1 MPAVDLQMEA
11 LERSASRRR
20 TFYRW
25 LLFIILGVFA
35 IYYLAPMYVMI
46 VTSFKSMEEI
56 RKGNL
61 MMLPN
66 EFLLDAWKIAW
77 GGRGYEAGDVFL
89 RPFFWNS
96 TKMVVPAV
104 VISTFLGAING
115 YILTKWRFKGDNF
128 IFLLFLFGCF
138 IPYQAILLPMARTLG
153 ALGISNSITGLVLVH
168 SVYGLSFTTL
178 FFRNYYVSIPDEM
191 IKAARIDGAGFFKIF
206 FKVLLP
212 ISAPIIVVTV
222 IWQFTN
228 IWNDFLF
235 GSSFSFGE
243 AAPIQV
249 ALNNMVLTS
258 TSVKQYNV
266 DMAAAFI
273 AGFPTLVVY
282 VLAGKYFIRGLTAGS
297 VKGSSW
303 QRLKPEI

>member
-1 MPAVDLQMEA
+1 MQTLDFQEMENI
-11 LERSASRRR
+11 ERSAFRKR
-20 TFYRW
+20 TFFRW
-25 LLFIILGVFA
+25 LLFLVLGLFA
-35 IYYLAPMYVMI
+35 IYYLAPLYVMI
-46 VTSFKSMEEI
+46 VTSLKTMEEI
-56 RKGNL
+56 RQGNL
-61 MMLPN
+61 MTLPGDII
-66 EFLLDAWKIAW
+66 FDSWKTAWS
-77 GGRGYEAGDVFL
+77 GRGGIDAGNVFL

-96 TKMVVPAV
+96 IKMVVPAV
-104 VISTFLGAING
+104 VISTFFGALNG
-115 YILTKWRFKGDNF
+115 YALTKWRFRGDNVV
-128 IFLLFLFGCF
+128 FLMFLFGCF

-153 ALGISNSITGLVLVH
+153 VLGISNSITGLVVVH
-168 SVYGLSFTTL
+168 SIYGLSFTTL

-191 IKAARIDGAGFFKIF
+191 IKAARIDGASFFKIF

-258 TSVKQYNV
+258 TSVKEYNV

-273 AGFPTLVVY
+273 AGIPTLLVY

-297 VKGSSW
+297 VKG
-303 QRLKPEI
+303 

>member
-11 LERSASRRR
+11 LERSASRRK

-25 LLFIILGVFA
+25 LLFLILGVFA

-61 MMLPN
+61 MMLPK

-115 YILTKWRFKGDNF
+115 YILTKWRFKGDNI

-249 ALNNMVLTS
+249 ALNNMVHTS

-282 VLAGKYFIRGLTAGS
+282 ILAGKYFIRGLTAGS
-297 VKGSSW
+297 VKG
-303 QRLKPEI
+303 

>member
-1 MPAVDLQMEA
+1 MPPVDLQIES
-11 LERSASRRR
+11 LERSASRKR

-25 LLFIILGVFA
+25 LLFLVLGLFA
-35 IYYLAPMYVMI
+35 LYYLAPLYVMI
-46 VTSFKSMEEI
+46 VTSLKSMEEI
-56 RKGNL
+56 RQGNL
-61 MMLPN
+61 MTLPG

-77 GGRGYEAGDVFL
+77 SGRGYAAGDVFL

-96 TKMVVPAV
+96 TKMVIPAV
-104 VISTFLGAING
+104 VISTFLGALNG
-115 YILTKWRFKGDNF
+115 YVLTKWRFRGDNL

-153 ALGISNSITGLVLVH
+153 ILGISNSITGLVVVH
-168 SVYGLSFTTL
+168 SIYGLSFTTL

-212 ISAPIIVVTV
+212 VSAPIIVVTV

-282 VLAGKYFIRGLTAGS
+282 ILAGKYFIRGLTAGS
-297 VKGSSW
+297 VKG
-303 QRLKPEI
+303 

>member
-1 MPAVDLQMEA
+1 MPPVDLQIES
-11 LERSASRRR
+11 LERSASRKR

-25 LLFIILGVFA
+25 LLFLVLGLFA
-35 IYYLAPMYVMI
+35 LYYLAPLYVMI
-46 VTSFKSMEEI
+46 VTSLKSMEEI
-56 RKGNL
+56 RQGNL
-61 MMLPN
+61 MTLPG

-77 GGRGYEAGDVFL
+77 SGRGYTAGDVFL

-96 TKMVVPAV
+96 TKMVIPAV
-104 VISTFLGAING
+104 VISTFLGALNG
-115 YILTKWRFKGDNF
+115 YVLTKWRFRGDNL

-153 ALGISNSITGLVLVH
+153 ILGISNSITGLVVVH
-168 SVYGLSFTTL
+168 SIYGLSFTTL
-178 FFRNYYVSIPDEM
+178 FCRNYYVSIPDEM

-212 ISAPIIVVTV
+212 VSAPIIVVTV

-282 VLAGKYFIRGLTAGS
+282 ILAGKYFIRGLTAGS
-297 VKGSSW
+297 VKG
-303 QRLKPEI
+303 

>member
-1 MPAVDLQMEA
+1 MSASTTDFQA
-11 LERSASRRR
+11 LEQSGARKRAV
-20 TFYRW
+20 YRW
-25 LLFIILGVFA
+25 ILYLLLGLFA
-35 IYYLAPMYVMI
+35 VYYLTPLYVMI
-46 VTSFKSMEEI
+46 VTSLKSMAEI
-56 RKGNL
+56 RQGNL
-61 MMLPN
+61 LMLP
-66 EFLLDAWKIAW
+66 ESLQFDAWKIAW
-77 GGRGYEAGDVFL
+77 SGRGYEAGDVFL

-104 VISTFLGAING
+104 IISTFFGALNG
-115 YILTKWRFKGDNF
+115 YALTKWRFKGDNL

-153 ALGISNSITGLVLVH
+153 LLGISNSVGGLVVVH
-168 SVYGLSFTTL
+168 VVYGLSFTTL
-178 FFRNYYVSIPDEM
+178 FFRNYYVSIPNE
-191 IKAARIDGAGFFKIF
+191 IVKAARIDGAGFFKIF
-206 FKVLLP
+206 FKILLP

-235 GSSFSFGE
+235 GATFSFGD

-273 AGFPTLVVY
+273 AGFPTLIVY
-282 VLAGKYFIRGLTAGS
+282 ILAGKYFIKGLTAGS
-297 VKGSSW
+297 VKG
-303 QRLKPEI
+303 

>member
-1 MPAVDLQMEA
+1 MQTLDFQEMENI
-11 LERSASRRR
+11 ERSAFRKR
-20 TFYRW
+20 TFFRW
-25 LLFIILGVFA
+25 LLFLVLGLFA
-35 IYYLAPMYVMI
+35 IYYLAPLYVMI
-46 VTSFKSMEEI
+46 VTSLKTMEEI
-56 RKGNL
+56 RQGNL
-61 MMLPN
+61 MTLPGDII
-66 EFLLDAWKIAW
+66 FDSWKTAWS
-77 GGRGYEAGDVFL
+77 GRGGIDAGNVFL

-96 TKMVVPAV
+96 IKMVVPAV
-104 VISTFLGAING
+104 VISTFFGALNG
-115 YILTKWRFKGDNF
+115 YALTKWRFRGDNVV
-128 IFLLFLFGCF
+128 FLMFLFGCF

-153 ALGISNSITGLVLVH
+153 VLGISNSITGLVVVH
-168 SVYGLSFTTL
+168 SIYGLSFTTL

-191 IKAARIDGAGFFKIF
+191 IKAARIDGASFFKIF

-258 TSVKQYNV
+258 TSVKEYNV

-273 AGFPTLVVY
+273 AGIPTLIVY

-297 VKGSSW
+297 VKG
-303 QRLKPEI
+303 

>member
-1 MPAVDLQMEA
+1 MPPVDLQIES
-11 LERSASRRR
+11 LERSASRKR

-25 LLFIILGVFA
+25 LLFLVLGLFA
-35 IYYLAPMYVMI
+35 LYYLAPLYVMI
-46 VTSFKSMEEI
+46 VTSLKSMEEI
-56 RKGNL
+56 RQGNL
-61 MMLPN
+61 MTLPG

-77 GGRGYEAGDVFL
+77 SGRGYAAGDVFL

-96 TKMVVPAV
+96 TKMVIPAV
-104 VISTFLGAING
+104 VISTFLGALNG
-115 YILTKWRFKGDNF
+115 YVLTKWRFRGDNL

-153 ALGISNSITGLVLVH
+153 ILGISNSITGLVVVH
-168 SVYGLSFTTL
+168 SIYGLSFTTL

-282 VLAGKYFIRGLTAGS
+282 ILAGKYFIRGLTAGS
-297 VKGSSW
+297 VKG
-303 QRLKPEI
+303 

>member
-1 MPAVDLQMEA
+1 MQTVDLQIES
-11 LERSASRRR
+11 LERSASRKR

-25 LLFIILGVFA
+25 LLFLVLGLFS
-35 IYYLAPMYVMI
+35 IYYLAPLYVMI
-46 VTSFKSMEEI
+46 VTSLKSMEEI
-56 RKGNL
+56 RQGNL
-61 MMLPN
+61 MTLPG
-66 EFLLDAWKIAW
+66 EFLFDAWKIAW
-77 GGRGYEAGDVFL
+77 SGRGYAAGDVFL

-96 TKMVVPAV
+96 TKMVLPAV
-104 VISTFLGAING
+104 VISTFLGALNG
-115 YILTKWRFKGDNF
+115 YVLTKWRFKGDNL

-138 IPYQAILLPMARTLG
+138 IPYQAILLPMAKTLG
-153 ALGISNSITGLVLVH
+153 LLGISNSITGLVVVH
-168 SVYGLSFTTL
+168 SIYGLSFTTL

-282 VLAGKYFIRGLTAGS
+282 ILAGKYFIRGLTAGS
-297 VKGSSW
+297 VKG
-303 QRLKPEI
+303 

>member
-11 LERSASRRR
+11 LERSASRRK

-25 LLFIILGVFA
+25 LLFLILGVFA

-61 MMLPN
+61 MMLPK

-77 GGRGYEAGDVFL
+77 GGRGYDAGDVFL

-115 YILTKWRFKGDNF
+115 YILTKWRFKGDNI

-282 VLAGKYFIRGLTAGS
+282 ILAGKYFIRGLTAGS
-297 VKGSSW
+297 VKG
-303 QRLKPEI
+303 

>member
-25 LLFIILGVFA
+25 ILFLIIGVFA

-61 MMLPN
+61 MMLPK

-77 GGRGYEAGDVFL
+77 GGRGYDAGDVFL

-115 YILTKWRFKGDNF
+115 YILTKWRFKGDNI

-282 VLAGKYFIRGLTAGS
+282 ILAGKYFIRGLTAGS
-297 VKGSSW
+297 VKG
-303 QRLKPEI
+303 

>member
-1 MPAVDLQMEA
+1 MQVADSMQLEA
-11 LERSASRRR
+11 LERSASRKR

-25 LLFIILGVFA
+25 LLFLILGLFG
-35 IYYLAPMYVMI
+35 IYYLAPLYVMI
-46 VTSFKSMEEI
+46 VTSLKSMEEI
-56 RKGNL
+56 RQGNL
-61 MMLPN
+61 MTLPR
-66 EFLLDAWKIAW
+66 EIMFDSWKTAWS
-77 GGRGYEAGDVFL
+77 GRGYAAGDVFL

-96 TKMVVPAV
+96 IKMVVPAV
-104 VISTFLGAING
+104 AISTFFGALNG
-115 YILTKWRFKGDNF
+115 YALTKWRFKGDN
-128 IFLLFLFGCF
+128 ILFLLFLFGCF

-153 ALGISNSITGLVLVH
+153 FLGISNSISGLVLVH
-168 SVYGLSFTTL
+168 TVYGLSFTTM
-178 FFRNYYVSIPDEM
+178 FFRNYYISIPDEM

-212 ISAPIIVVTV
+212 ISAPVIVVTV
-222 IWQFTN
+222 IWQFTG

-258 TSVKQYNV
+258 TSVKEYNV

-273 AGFPTLVVY
+273 AGIPTLLVY

-297 VKGSSW
+297 VKG
-303 QRLKPEI
+303 

>member
-1 MPAVDLQMEA
+1 MPPVDLQIES
-11 LERSASRRR
+11 LERSASRKR

-25 LLFIILGVFA
+25 LLFLVLGLFA
-35 IYYLAPMYVMI
+35 LYYLAPLYVMI
-46 VTSFKSMEEI
+46 VTSLKSMEEI
-56 RKGNL
+56 RQGNL
-61 MMLPN
+61 MTLPG

-77 GGRGYEAGDVFL
+77 SGRGYTAGDVFL

-96 TKMVVPAV
+96 TKMVIPAV
-104 VISTFLGAING
+104 VISTFLGALNG
-115 YILTKWRFKGDNF
+115 YVLTKWRFRGDNL

-153 ALGISNSITGLVLVH
+153 ILGISNSITGLVVVH
-168 SVYGLSFTTL
+168 SIYGLSFTTL

-191 IKAARIDGAGFFKIF
+191 IKAARIDGADFFKIF

-282 VLAGKYFIRGLTAGS
+282 ILAGKYFIRGLTAGS
-297 VKGSSW
+297 VKG
-303 QRLKPEI
+303 

>member
-1 MPAVDLQMEA
+1 M
-11 LERSASRRR
+11 
-20 TFYRW
+20 
-25 LLFIILGVFA
+25 
-35 IYYLAPMYVMI
+35 
-46 VTSFKSMEEI
+46 
-56 RKGNL
+56 
-61 MMLPN
+61 
-66 EFLLDAWKIAW
+66 
-77 GGRGYEAGDVFL
+77 
-89 RPFFWNS
+89 
-96 TKMVVPAV
+96 

-115 YILTKWRFKGDNF
+115 YILTKWLFKGDNI

-282 VLAGKYFIRGLTAGS
+282 ILAGKYFIRGLTAGS
-297 VKGSSW
+297 VKG
-303 QRLKPEI
+303 

>member
-1 MPAVDLQMEA
+1 MPAVDLHMEA

-25 LLFIILGVFA
+25 LLFLILGVFA

-61 MMLPN
+61 MMFPN

-297 VKGSSW
+297 VKG
-303 QRLKPEI
+303 

>member
-1 MPAVDLQMEA
+1 
-11 LERSASRRR
+11 
-20 TFYRW
+20 
-25 LLFIILGVFA
+25 
-35 IYYLAPMYVMI
+35 MI

-61 MMLPN
+61 MMLPK
-66 EFLLDAWKIAW
+66 EFLLDAWKIAC
-77 GGRGYEAGDVFL
+77 GGRGYDAGDVFL

-115 YILTKWRFKGDNF
+115 YILTKWRFKGDNI

-282 VLAGKYFIRGLTAGS
+282 ILAGKYFIRGLTAGS
-297 VKGSSW
+297 VKG
-303 QRLKPEI
+303 

>member
-25 LLFIILGVFA
+25 LLFLILGVFA

-61 MMLPN
+61 MMLPK

-77 GGRGYEAGDVFL
+77 GGRGYDAGDVFL

-104 VISTFLGAING
+104 VVSTFLGAING
-115 YILTKWRFKGDNF
+115 YILTKWRFKGDNI

-153 ALGISNSITGLVLVH
+153 VLGISNSITGLVLVH

-282 VLAGKYFIRGLTAGS
+282 ILAGKYFIRGLTAGS
-297 VKGSSW
+297 VKG
-303 QRLKPEI
+303 

>member
-1 MPAVDLQMEA
+1 MQVADKMHFEA
-11 LERSASRRR
+11 LERSASRKKL
-20 TFYRW
+20 FYRW
-25 LLFIILGVFA
+25 LLFLVLGLFA
-35 IYYLAPMYVMI
+35 LYYIAPLYVMI
-46 VTSFKSMEEI
+46 ITSLKSMEEI
-56 RKGNL
+56 RQGNL
-61 MMLPN
+61 MTLPG
-66 EFLLDAWKIAW
+66 EIIFDSWKTAWS
-77 GGRGYEAGDVFL
+77 GRGGIDAGNVFL

-96 TKMVVPAV
+96 IKMVAPAV
-104 VISTFLGAING
+104 AISTFLGALNG
-115 YILTKWRFKGDNF
+115 YALTKWRFKGDN
-128 IFLLFLFGCF
+128 ILFLLFLFGCF

-153 ALGISNSITGLVLVH
+153 LLGISNSISGLVLVH
-168 SVYGLSFTTL
+168 TVYGLSFTTL
-178 FFRNYYVSIPDEM
+178 FFRNYYISIPDEM

-222 IWQFTN
+222 IWQFTG

-258 TSVKQYNV
+258 TSIKEYNV

-273 AGFPTLVVY
+273 AGIPTLLVY
-282 VLAGKYFIRGLTAGS
+282 ILAGKYFIRGLTAGS
-297 VKGSSW
+297 VKG
-303 QRLKPEI
+303 

>member
-1 MPAVDLQMEA
+1 MPAVDLHMEA

-20 TFYRW
+20 TLYRW
-25 LLFIILGVFA
+25 LLFLILGVFA

-61 MMLPN
+61 MMFPN

-297 VKGSSW
+297 VKG
-303 QRLKPEI
+303 

>member
-1 MPAVDLQMEA
+1 MQTLDFQEMEKI
-11 LERSASRRR
+11 ERSTYRKR
-20 TFYRW
+20 TFFRW
-25 LLFIILGVFA
+25 LLFLVLGLFA
-35 IYYLAPMYVMI
+35 LYYLAPLYVMI
-46 VTSFKSMEEI
+46 VTSLKTMEEI
-56 RKGNL
+56 RQGNL
-61 MMLPN
+61 MSLPGN
-66 EFLLDAWKIAW
+66 IIFDSWKTAWS
-77 GGRGYEAGDVFL
+77 GRGGIDAGNVFL

-96 TKMVVPAV
+96 IKMVVPAV
-104 VISTFLGAING
+104 MISTFFGALNG
-115 YILTKWRFKGDNF
+115 YALTKWRFRGDNVV
-128 IFLLFLFGCF
+128 FLMFLFGCF

-153 ALGISNSITGLVLVH
+153 VLGISNSITGLVVVH
-168 SVYGLSFTTL
+168 SIYGLSFTTL

-191 IKAARIDGAGFFKIF
+191 IKAARIDGASFFKIF

-258 TSVKQYNV
+258 TSVKEYNV

-273 AGFPTLVVY
+273 AGIPTLIVY

-297 VKGSSW
+297 VKG
-303 QRLKPEI
+303 

>member
-1 MPAVDLQMEA
+1 MQVADKMHFEA
-11 LERSASRRR
+11 LERSASRKKI
-20 TFYRW
+20 FYRW
-25 LLFIILGVFA
+25 LLFLVLGLFA
-35 IYYLAPMYVMI
+35 LYYIAPLYVMI
-46 VTSFKSMEEI
+46 ITSLKSMEEI
-56 RKGNL
+56 RQGNL
-61 MMLPN
+61 MTLPG
-66 EFLLDAWKIAW
+66 EIIFDSWKTAWS
-77 GGRGYEAGDVFL
+77 GRGGIDAGNVFL

-96 TKMVVPAV
+96 IKMVAPAV
-104 VISTFLGAING
+104 AISTFLGALNG
-115 YILTKWRFKGDNF
+115 YALTKWRFKGDN
-128 IFLLFLFGCF
+128 ILFLLFLFGCF

-153 ALGISNSITGLVLVH
+153 LLGISNSISGLVLVH
-168 SVYGLSFTTL
+168 TVYGLSFTTL
-178 FFRNYYVSIPDEM
+178 FFRNYYISIPDEM

-222 IWQFTN
+222 IWQFTG

-258 TSVKQYNV
+258 TSIKEYNV

-273 AGFPTLVVY
+273 AGIPTLIVY
-282 VLAGKYFIRGLTAGS
+282 ILAGKYFIRGLTAGS
-297 VKGSSW
+297 VKG
-303 QRLKPEI
+303 

>member
-1 MPAVDLQMEA
+1 MQTLDFQEMEKI
-11 LERSASRRR
+11 ERSTYRKR
-20 TFYRW
+20 TFFRW
-25 LLFIILGVFA
+25 LLFLVLGLFA
-35 IYYLAPMYVMI
+35 FYYLAPLYVMI
-46 VTSFKSMEEI
+46 VTSIKTMEEI
-56 RKGNL
+56 RQGNL
-61 MMLPN
+61 MSLPGN
-66 EFLLDAWKIAW
+66 IIFDSWKTAWS
-77 GGRGYEAGDVFL
+77 GRGGIDAGNVFL
-89 RPFFWNS
+89 RPSFWNS
-96 TKMVVPAV
+96 IKMVVPAV
-104 VISTFLGAING
+104 MISTFFGALNG
-115 YILTKWRFKGDNF
+115 YALTKWRFRGDNVV
-128 IFLLFLFGCF
+128 FLMFLFGCF

-153 ALGISNSITGLVLVH
+153 VLGISNSITGLVVVH
-168 SVYGLSFTTL
+168 SIYGLSFTTL

-191 IKAARIDGAGFFKIF
+191 IKAARIDGASFFKIF

-258 TSVKQYNV
+258 TSVKEYNV

-273 AGFPTLVVY
+273 AGIPTLLVY

-297 VKGSSW
+297 VKG
-303 QRLKPEI
+303 

>member
-1 MPAVDLQMEA
+1 MQTLDFQEMENI
-11 LERSASRRR
+11 ERSASRRR
-20 TFYRW
+20 TFFRW
-25 LLFIILGVFA
+25 LLFLVLGLFA
-35 IYYLAPMYVMI
+35 FYYLAPLYVMI
-46 VTSFKSMEEI
+46 VTSLKTMEEI
-56 RKGNL
+56 RQGNL
-61 MMLPN
+61 MTLPGDII
-66 EFLLDAWKIAW
+66 FDSWKTAWS
-77 GGRGYEAGDVFL
+77 GRGGIDAGNVFL

-96 TKMVVPAV
+96 IKMVVPAV
-104 VISTFLGAING
+104 VISTFFGALNG
-115 YILTKWRFKGDNF
+115 YALTKWRFRGDNVV
-128 IFLLFLFGCF
+128 FLMFLFGCF

-153 ALGISNSITGLVLVH
+153 VLGISNSITGLVVVH
-168 SVYGLSFTTL
+168 SIYGLSFTTL

-191 IKAARIDGAGFFKIF
+191 IKAARIDGASFFKIF

-258 TSVKQYNV
+258 TSVKEYNV

-273 AGFPTLVVY
+273 AGIPTLLVY

-297 VKGSSW
+297 VKG
-303 QRLKPEI
+303 

>member
-1 MPAVDLQMEA
+1 MQTLDFQKMENI
-11 LERSASRRR
+11 ERSASRRR

-25 LLFIILGVFA
+25 LLFIILGIFA
-35 IYYLAPMYVMI
+35 LYYLAPLYVMI
-46 VTSFKSMEEI
+46 VTSLKTMEEI
-56 RKGNL
+56 RQGNL
-61 MMLPN
+61 MTLPG
-66 EFLLDAWKIAW
+66 EIIFDSWKTAWS
-77 GGRGYEAGDVFL
+77 GRGGIDAGNVFL

-96 TKMVVPAV
+96 IKMVVPAV
-104 VISTFLGAING
+104 VISTFFGALNG
-115 YILTKWRFKGDNF
+115 YALTKWRFRGDNVV
-128 IFLLFLFGCF
+128 FLMFLFGCF

-153 ALGISNSITGLVLVH
+153 VLGISNSITGLVVVH
-168 SVYGLSFTTL
+168 SIYGLSFTTL

-191 IKAARIDGAGFFKIF
+191 IKAARIDGASFFKIF

-258 TSVKQYNV
+258 TSVKEYNV

-273 AGFPTLVVY
+273 AGIPTLLVY

-297 VKGSSW
+297 VKG
-303 QRLKPEI
+303 

>member
-25 LLFIILGVFA
+25 LLFLILGVFA

-77 GGRGYEAGDVFL
+77 GGRGYDAGDVFL
-89 RPFFWNS
+89 RPFVWNS

-115 YILTKWRFKGDNF
+115 YILTKWRFKGDNI

-282 VLAGKYFIRGLTAGS
+282 ILAGKYFIRGLTAGS
-297 VKGSSW
+297 VKG
-303 QRLKPEI
+303 

>member
-1 MPAVDLQMEA
+1 MSTSTADLQV
-11 LERSASRRR
+11 LEQSGARKRAV
-20 TFYRW
+20 YRW
-25 LLFIILGVFA
+25 ILYLILGLFA
-35 IYYLAPMYVMI
+35 VYYLTPLYVMI
-46 VTSFKSMEEI
+46 VTSLKSMAEI
-56 RKGNL
+56 RQGNL
-61 MMLPN
+61 LMLP
-66 EFLLDAWKIAW
+66 EALQFDAWKIAW
-77 GGRGYEAGDVFL
+77 SGRGYDAGDVFL

-104 VISTFLGAING
+104 IISTFFGALNG
-115 YILTKWRFKGDNF
+115 YALTKWRFKGDNL

-153 ALGISNSITGLVLVH
+153 LLGISNSVGGLVLVH
-168 SVYGLSFTTL
+168 VIYGLSFTTL
-178 FFRNYYVSIPDEM
+178 FFRNYYVSISNEI

-206 FKVLLP
+206 FKILLP

-235 GSSFSFGE
+235 GATFSFGD

-273 AGFPTLVVY
+273 AGFPTLIVY
-282 VLAGKYFIRGLTAGS
+282 ILAGKYFIKGLTAGS
-297 VKGSSW
+297 VKG
-303 QRLKPEI
+303 